1 MALTAIANTG
11 EYKMNITTKQQSQRG
26 FTLIELM
33 IVLLIVAVLGA
44 MGGPVLDQTVK
55 QNRLRTEADRIL
67 TTLNLVRSEAVK
79 QNQPVSV
86 CRSSNGTTCSGNW
99 EDGWIV
105 FTNSDGDDT
114 VDVGVDKV
122 VRAYA
127 GLTTGYTLGGTIE
140 SNTLT
145 YFADGSY
152 AGGSGSIHL
161 CSPDA
166 DASQG
171 WSVMLNTVGRPRVSH
186 GVSGCS

>member
-1 MALTAIANTG
+1 MNT
-11 EYKMNITTKQQSQRG
+11 TTKQQFQAG

-33 IVLLIVAVLGA
+33 IVLLIVAILGA
-44 MGGPVLDQTVK
+44 MGGPVLDQSVK
-55 QNRLRTEADRIL
+55 QNRLRAQADRIL

-79 QNQPVSV
+79 HNLPVSV
-86 CRSSNGTTCSGNW
+86 CRSSDGSTCSGSW

-114 VDVGVDKV
+114 VDVGVDTV
-122 VRAYA
+122 VRVYA
-127 GLTTGYTLGGTIE
+127 GLSTGYTLSGTIDA
-140 SNTLT
+140 STLT

-152 AGGSGSIHL
+152 AGGTGTINL

-166 DASQG
+166 DTAQG
-171 WSVMLNTVGRPRVSH
+171 WSVMLNTVGRPRVSQ